1 MKQGG
6 EETWVFP
13 FIGFEFVSE
22 HIVHLKRILSLYPKI
37 NGIEKSLGYM
47 IKLSL
52 CKLQQLR
59 KTISLRFAAH
69 HMPIKAIKKNKVQ

>member
-1 MKQGG
+1 MAIVKQGG
-6 EETWVFP
+6 EETWAFP
-13 FIGFEFVSE
+13 FIGFEF
-22 HIVHLKRILSLYPKI
+22 VHLKRILSLYPKI

-59 KTISLRFAAH
+59 KTISLLFAAH